1 MPDLLHQ
8 EGLIMP
14 PPPPP
19 PKPKKRGVWQNTRA
33 FGGGPANDDNLVDRV
48 ADFSYESDALA
59 QLVVE
64 MWLGQHKDLLAAPAA
79 TDYGQRSLNAK
90 SAFAA
95 KGVYLE
101 QPIVLKET
109 EYDVGFSLADAGLPS
124 AVVFVLPDQARATII
139 STPPALVETAKML
152 MAVTPNGI

>member
-1 MPDLLHQ
+1 MA
-8 EGLIMP
+8 
-14 PPPPP
+14 P
-19 PKPKKRGVWQNTRA
+19 PKQKKRGVWQNSRTH
-33 FGGGPANDDNLVDRV
+33 GGGDDDNLVDRV

-64 MWLGQHKDLLAAPAA
+64 MWLGQHGNLLAAPAA
-79 TDYGQRSLNAK
+79 TDYVQRSANAK

-95 KGVYLE
+95 RGRLFATTYRAHGNRVRRRL
-101 QPIVLKET
+101 
-109 EYDVGFSLADAGLPS
+109 SLTDALLPNG
-124 AVVFVLPDQARATII
+124 VVFVLPDQARATITI

>member
-1 MPDLLHQ
+1 
-8 EGLIMP
+8 MP
-14 PPPPP
+14 PPIQ
-19 PKPKKRGVWQNTRA
+19 KKRGVWQNSRTH
-33 FGGGPANDDNLVDRV
+33 GPGGPSDDNLVDRV

-64 MWLGQHKDLLAAPAA
+64 MWLGDHGNLTTPSGPGTTAAQYLARSTAA
-79 TDYGQRSLNAK
+79 KVTL
-90 SAFAA
+90 AA

-109 EYDVGFSLADAGLPS
+109 EYDSGFSLNDAGLPS
-124 AVVFVLPDQARATII
+124 AVVFVVPDPARATITI
-139 STPPALVETAKML
+139 STPPALLETAKML